1 MKLTT
6 QKRIA
11 AQILKV
17 GAGKIWF
24 DPEKLSEIKEAIT
37 KSDIRSLIREKTIKA
52 KKLPYQ
58 SKVRTRMARMQK
70 RKGLRAGQGSRKGKR
85 TARVSRKRAWI
96 TKIRTQR
103 KFLRYIEEKKHID
116 NAVFKELMAKAKGGF
131 FRNKRH
137 IKVYLQEKGIFKKN
151 D

>member
-17 GAGKIWF
+17 GTGKIWF

-37 KSDIRSLIREKTIKA
+37 KSDIRSLVRTKAIKV
-52 KKLPYQ
+52 KKLPHQ
-58 SKVRTRMARMQK
+58 SRARARRARLQK
-70 RKGLRAGQGSRKGKR
+70 RKGLRIGQGSRKGKR
-85 TARVSRKRAWI
+85 TARISRKRAWI

-103 KFLRYIEEKKHID
+103 NFLRSIKKKNHID
-116 NAVFKELMAKAKGGF
+116 NNMFKELMAKAKGGF
-131 FRNKRH
+131 FRSKRH
-137 IKVYLQEKGIFKKN
+137 IKIYLQEKGVFKKN
-151 D
+151 E